1 MPRRNHISD
10 TILETEG
17 EERVDPALAQQMSRQ
32 VESDQRPYAAFAMFP
47 GGKEAPLWDCLE
59 QSWTKPLP
67 KERIYDCYLAKR
79 VVKCSAC
86 RYTTATSWANGTNI
100 QAHVEQVIQ
109 RTNEHQDAVI
119 ETVAGE
125 RMPTRVCTGCGYS
138 FQPAQ
143 ATRHLNEIREMA
155 ATHTRVVAQE
165 VNRFAL
171 EPSEPVIHRQV
182 VVVAG
187 PEVHQEE
194 PASPQSGR
202 RRRRRRRGN
211 RNA

>member
-1 MPRRNHISD
+1 MPRRRNISN
-10 TILETEG
+10 TILETTG
-17 EERVDPALAQQMSRQ
+17 DERVVDDATASQLSRQ
-32 VESDQRPYAAFAMFP
+32 VENDQREYAAFAMFP

-59 QSWTKPLP
+59 KSWTKPLP
-67 KERIYDCYLAKR
+67 KERIYDCYLPKR
-79 VVKCSAC
+79 VIKCSAC
-86 RYTTATSWANGTNI
+86 RYTTATSWTNGTNI

-125 RMPTRVCTGCGYS
+125 RMPTRVCSGCGYS

-155 ATHTRVVAQE
+155 TTHTRVVAQE

-182 VVVAG
+182 LITG

-194 PASPQSGR
+194 PASPQPGR

-211 RNA
+211 RT